1 MKITICGSMQFE
13 PVMTRVAKELRER
26 GYEVD
31 KPNVVEGH
39 VYEDNLDTNAT
50 LKRGFIDEHFAKID
64 TSEAILVINEPK
76 KGIDGYIDGN
86 TLIEIAYA
94 YSQGLD
100 IFLLHQ
106 VPDMGYSDEI
116 RGMHPIVLNG
126 DLQKID
132 AHVARLPLVYMST
145 ESALKQRAV
154 GRAFRRAGMSVRVDG
169 KKVNSGVAEQPMT
182 IEETYDGAM
191 NRQAALLKL
200 GVAADY
206 YVTIE
211 SGQHPLHSNHSLYG
225 CTVAVVEP
233 RGQEARVDISLDVEF
248 PQEWIDKIP
257 ASYPGIGVLVQQG
270 FGVKEKDPNSII
282 TGGKLSRLKVVE
294 AATYKTIV
302 QLKTKED

>member
-76 KGIDGYIDGN
+76 KGIDGYIGGN

-116 RGMHPIVLNG
+116 RGMHPIILDG
-126 DLQKID
+126 DLGKID
-132 AHVARLPLVYMST
+132 DYLATLPLVCMST
-145 ESALKQRAV
+145 ESLLKQRAI
-154 GRAFRRAGMSVRVDG
+154 GRAMRRAGTPVQVTG
-169 KKVNSGVAEQPMT
+169 KKVSSGVAEQPMS

-191 NRQAALLKL
+191 NRHAALHKQK
-200 GVAADY
+200 VEADY
-206 YVTIE
+206 YITVE
-211 SGQHPLHSNHSLYG
+211 SGQHQAHSNHSTFG
-225 CTVAVVEP
+225 CTVVVVEP
-233 RGQEARVDISLDVEF
+233 HGGDARVGINLDIEF
-248 PQEWIDKIP
+248 PREWVSKIP
-257 ASYPGIGVLVQQG
+257 SQYQDLGVLVQQEYG
-270 FGVKEKDPNSII
+270 MTEKDPTSII
-282 TGGKLSRLKVVE
+282 TGGKLTRSQVIE
-294 AATYKTIV
+294 NATYNTII
-302 QLKTKED
+302 QLKGKE